1 MKQNEFF
8 NRAKEL
14 WSRLKDN
21 PNLRKALKIWDSF
34 AAYVKNEY
42 AKFAKLVRNAHVYI
56 KSKFSYKYR
65 NKVMPVG
72 YAMLIVLAFVLSL
85 TKNND
90 VSASVTPKNKI
101 DYILLENSI
110 NNNLSTEDI
119 YPQSSIDNIRSLF
132 EMVNYQ
138 ETTKTIEHEIKL
150 SKGDTFIN
158 ILTNLGMGYKEAHN
172 IYLTLKKVYKPEN
185 LKAGQVIFI
194 TTTEDTAK
202 NQLLSLDNIT
212 ISPKIGQRV
221 IIEKNDK
228 NEYVASLIK
237 DDLIEEVN
245 TASGTIN
252 GNLSSAMNKTGVPN
266 KIVANFINIFSYSV
280 DFKRDIKK
288 GDKFEIIYENYLT
301 PDGKVVKTGNIEYAA
316 LQLGKHKVSLYRY
329 KDKSGNVDYFDEKGY
344 AMKKTLHRKPLAF
357 QSARI
362 SSPFGKRRHPIKKKI
377 IVHWG
382 VDYAAPKGA
391 AIYAAGDGV
400 VQMAKWNGGYGNYI
414 KIRHNAEYSTAYG
427 HMSRFAKGI
436 RAGKRVK
443 QGQVIGYVGSTGL
456 STGPHLHY
464 EVVKNGRRVNPL
476 KIKAAAGENL
486 AGKELKKFK
495 AQVAELKRT
504 HSSMFA
510 KSDKQKVASK

>member
-1 MKQNEFF
+1 M
-8 NRAKEL
+8 NRYDCLE
-14 WSRLKDN
+14 
-21 PNLRKALKIWDSF
+21 KI
-34 AAYVKNEY
+34 K
-42 AKFAKLVRNAHVYI
+42 KYI
-56 KSKFSYKYR
+56 KIVRSGAAVAYTAFARTVRSVHIYIRSKFGYRYR

-72 YAMLIVLAFVLSL
+72 YALLIVLAFVLSL

-90 VSASVTPKNKI
+90 VSASVAPKNKI
-101 DYILLENSI
+101 DYIILENSI
-110 NNNLSTEDI
+110 NNNLSADAV

-138 ETTKTIEHEIKL
+138 ETTKTIEHEIKI
-150 SKGDTFIN
+150 SKGDTFISL
-158 ILTNLGMGYKEAHN
+158 LTNLGMGYKEAHG
-172 IYLTLKKVYKPEN
+172 IYLELKKVYKPES
-185 LKAGQVIFI
+185 LQIGQMIHI
-194 TTTEDTAK
+194 TTTVDTEK
-202 NQLLSLDNIT
+202 DQLLSLDNIT
-212 ISPKIGQRV
+212 ITPKIGQRV
-221 IIEKNDK
+221 IVEKNEN
-228 NEYVASLIK
+228 NEYVATLIK
-237 DDLIEEVN
+237 EELIEEVK
-245 TASGTIN
+245 TASGEID
-252 GNLSSAMNKTGVPN
+252 GSLSVAMNKSGVPN

-288 GDKFEIIYENYLT
+288 GDNFEIIYENYLT
-301 PDGKVVKTGNIEYAA
+301 PDGEVVKTGNILYAA
-316 LQLGKHKVSLYRY
+316 LELRNHKIALYRY
-329 KDKSGNVDYFDEKGY
+329 KDRSGNVDYFDEKGY

-362 SSPFGKRRHPIKKKI
+362 SSPFGKRRHPIKKRT

-382 VDYAAPKGA
+382 VDYAAPKGT

-414 KIRHNAEYSTAYG
+414 KIRHNSEYSTAYG

-436 RAGKRVK
+436 RAGTRVK

-486 AGKELKKFK
+486 TGKNLKRFK
-495 AQVAELKRT
+495 AEVAELKQT
-504 HSSMFA
+504 HKTMFA
-510 KSDKQKVASK
+510 KADKQKLAKK

>member
-1 MKQNEFF
+1 MANAKKYCNILF
-8 NRAKEL
+8 NAITPYT
-14 WSRLKDN
+14 SRVGRVYRN
-21 PNLRKALKIWDSF
+21 FSVF
-34 AAYVKNEY
+34 
-42 AKFAKLVRNAHVYI
+42 VR
-56 KSKFSYKYR
+56 SKFSYKYR

-72 YAMLIVLAFVLSL
+72 YSLLIVVAFVISL

-90 VSASVTPKNKI
+90 VSASVAPKNKI
-101 DYILLENSI
+101 DYIILENSI
-110 NNNLSTEDI
+110 NNNLSTDAL

-138 ETTKTIEHEIKL
+138 ETTKTIEHEIKI

-158 ILTNLGMGYKEAHN
+158 LLTNLGMSYKEAHGL
-172 IYLTLKKVYKPEN
+172 YLTLKKVYKPES
-185 LKAGQVIFI
+185 LRVGQVIYI
-194 TTTEDTAK
+194 TTTVDTAK
-202 NQLLSLDNIT
+202 DKLISLDNIT
-212 ISPKIGQRV
+212 ITPKIGQR
-221 IIEKNDK
+221 IIVEKNEN

-245 TASGTIN
+245 TVAGEIN
-252 GNLSSAMNKTGVPN
+252 GNLSSAMNKAGVPN

-301 PDGKVVKTGNIEYAA
+301 PAGKSVKSGNILYAS
-316 LQLGKHKVSLYRY
+316 LELRKHKIALYRY
-329 KDKSGNVDYFDEKGY
+329 KDKNGNVDYFDEKGY

-362 SSPFGKRRHPIKKKI
+362 SSPFGKRRHPIKKKV

-382 VDYAAPKGA
+382 VDYAAPKGT

-400 VQMAKWNGGYGNYI
+400 IQMAKWNGGYGKYV
-414 KIRHNAEYSTAYG
+414 KIRHNSEYSTAYG
-427 HMSRFAKGI
+427 HMSRIAKGI
-436 RAGKRVK
+436 VPGKRVK

-486 AGKELKKFK
+486 TGKELKKFK
-495 AQVAELKRT
+495 SQVAEIKKT
-504 HSSMFA
+504 YSTMFA
-510 KSDKQKVASK
+510 QNNPPKVASK

>member
-1 MKQNEFF
+1 M
-8 NRAKEL
+8 NRYDCLE
-14 WSRLKDN
+14 
-21 PNLRKALKIWDSF
+21 KI
-34 AAYVKNEY
+34 K
-42 AKFAKLVRNAHVYI
+42 KYI
-56 KSKFSYKYR
+56 KIVRSGAAVAYTAFARTVRSAHIYIRSKFGYRYR

-72 YAMLIVLAFVLSL
+72 YALLIVLAFVLSL

-90 VSASVTPKNKI
+90 VSASVAPKNKI
-101 DYILLENSI
+101 DYIILENSI
-110 NNNLSTEDI
+110 NNNLSADAV

-138 ETTKTIEHEIKL
+138 ETTKTIEHEIKI
-150 SKGDTFIN
+150 SKGDTFISL
-158 ILTNLGMGYKEAHN
+158 LTNLGMGYKEAHG
-172 IYLTLKKVYKPEN
+172 IYLELKKVYKPES
-185 LKAGQVIFI
+185 LQIGQMIHI
-194 TTTEDTAK
+194 TTTVDTEK
-202 NQLLSLDNIT
+202 DQLLSLDNIT
-212 ISPKIGQRV
+212 ITPKIGQRV
-221 IIEKNDK
+221 IVEKNEN
-228 NEYVASLIK
+228 NEYVATLIK
-237 DDLIEEVN
+237 EELIEEVK
-245 TASGTIN
+245 TASGEID
-252 GNLSSAMNKTGVPN
+252 GSLSVAMNKSGVPN

-288 GDKFEIIYENYLT
+288 GDNFEIIYENYLT
-301 PDGKVVKTGNIEYAA
+301 PDGEVVKTGNILYAA
-316 LQLGKHKVSLYRY
+316 LELRNHKIALYRY
-329 KDKSGNVDYFDEKGY
+329 KDRNGNVDYFDEKGY

-362 SSPFGKRRHPIKKKI
+362 SSPFGKRRHPIKKRT

-382 VDYAAPKGA
+382 VDYAAPKGT

-414 KIRHNAEYSTAYG
+414 KIRHNSEYSTAYG

-436 RAGKRVK
+436 RAGTRVK

-486 AGKELKKFK
+486 TGKNLKRFK
-495 AQVAELKRT
+495 AEVAELKQT
-504 HSSMFA
+504 HKTMFA
-510 KSDKQKVASK
+510 KANKQKLAKK

>member
-34 AAYVKNEY
+34 AAYVKNGY

-172 IYLTLKKVYKPEN
+172 IYLTLKKVYKPES
-185 LKAGQVIFI
+185 LRVGQVIYI
-194 TTTEDTAK
+194 TTTVDTAK
-202 NQLLSLDNIT
+202 
-212 ISPKIGQRV
+212 
-221 IIEKNDK
+221 DK
-228 NEYVASLIK
+228 LI
-237 DDLIEEVN
+237 
-245 TASGTIN
+245 
-252 GNLSSAMNKTGVPN
+252 
-266 KIVANFINIFSYSV
+266 
-280 DFKRDIKK
+280 
-288 GDKFEIIYENYLT
+288 
-301 PDGKVVKTGNIEYAA
+301 
-316 LQLGKHKVSLYRY
+316 
-329 KDKSGNVDYFDEKGY
+329 
-344 AMKKTLHRKPLAF
+344 
-357 QSARI
+357 
-362 SSPFGKRRHPIKKKI
+362 
-377 IVHWG
+377 
-382 VDYAAPKGA
+382 
-391 AIYAAGDGV
+391 
-400 VQMAKWNGGYGNYI
+400 
-414 KIRHNAEYSTAYG
+414 
-427 HMSRFAKGI
+427 
-436 RAGKRVK
+436 
-443 QGQVIGYVGSTGL
+443 
-456 STGPHLHY
+456 
-464 EVVKNGRRVNPL
+464 
-476 KIKAAAGENL
+476 
-486 AGKELKKFK
+486 
-495 AQVAELKRT
+495 
-504 HSSMFA
+504 
-510 KSDKQKVASK
+510 

>member
-1 MKQNEFF
+1 M
-8 NRAKEL
+8 NRYDCLE
-14 WSRLKDN
+14 
-21 PNLRKALKIWDSF
+21 KI
-34 AAYVKNEY
+34 K
-42 AKFAKLVRNAHVYI
+42 KYI
-56 KSKFSYKYR
+56 KIVRPEVSKAYTAFARTVRSAHIYIRSKFGYRYR

-72 YAMLIVLAFVLSL
+72 YALLIVLAFVLSL

-90 VSASVTPKNKI
+90 VSASVAPKNKI
-101 DYILLENSI
+101 DYIILENSI
-110 NNNLSTEDI
+110 NNNLSADAV

-138 ETTKTIEHEIKL
+138 ETTKTIEHEIKI
-150 SKGDTFIN
+150 SKGDTFISL
-158 ILTNLGMGYKEAHN
+158 LTNLGMGYKEAHG
-172 IYLTLKKVYKPEN
+172 IYLELKKVYKPES
-185 LKAGQVIFI
+185 LQIGQMIHI
-194 TTTEDTAK
+194 TTTVDTEK
-202 NQLLSLDNIT
+202 DQLLSLDNIT
-212 ISPKIGQRV
+212 ITPKIGQRV
-221 IIEKNDK
+221 IVEKNEN
-228 NEYVASLIK
+228 NEYVATLIK
-237 DDLIEEVN
+237 EELIEEVK
-245 TASGTIN
+245 TASGEID
-252 GNLSSAMNKTGVPN
+252 GSLSVAMNKSGVPN

-288 GDKFEIIYENYLT
+288 GDNFEIIYENYLT
-301 PDGKVVKTGNIEYAA
+301 PDGEVVKTGNILYAA
-316 LQLGKHKVSLYRY
+316 LELRNHKIALYRY
-329 KDKSGNVDYFDEKGY
+329 KDRSGNVDYFDEKGY

-362 SSPFGKRRHPIKKKI
+362 SSPFGKRRHPIKKRT

-382 VDYAAPKGA
+382 VDYAAPKGT

-414 KIRHNAEYSTAYG
+414 KIRHNSEYSTAYG

-436 RAGKRVK
+436 RAGTRVK

-486 AGKELKKFK
+486 TGKNLKRFK
-495 AQVAELKRT
+495 AEVAELKQT
-504 HSSMFA
+504 HKTMFA
-510 KSDKQKVASK
+510 KADKQKLAKK